1 MSVYIKNAANP
12 FIPGGGSKEWRSNG
26 LILNDESLRNKAR
39 MRSVDKQVTEG
50 YMVYAEMTGDRSLQL
65 GGGAAVMQLGS
76 DPTRYDVW
84 AEPRDDIS
92 GCETPHSR
100 AVNPFKQPK
109 TFNSQTGGVS
119 QKQKNEK
126 AKELRQARAAVKSK
140 DSTLSSSQVTAIAEK
155 NLRDAKAAAAKKK

>member
-100 AVNPFKQPK
+100 AVNPFKKPK
-109 TFNSQTGGVS
+109 TLQQGGA
-119 QKQKNEK
+119 QAAEK
-126 AKELRQARAAVKSK
+126 AKA
-140 DSTLSSSQVTAIAEK
+140 STQ
-155 NLRDAKAAAAKKK
+155 KK